1 MSPHGHETALRGPI
15 ELFHALIAAAATA
28 LSVENTQRSCARH
41 SIGPT
46 LSISRSSPS
55 LPHTGHKHR
64 CRTSLVF
71 IIDLMGSAEHGR
83 DYPWQFMKHC
93 ARWRSENVSKSTTL
107 SWRVSRWSSATGA
120 GGSDHGRGGDRHPV
134 PARS

>member
-71 IIDLMGSAEHGR
+71 IIDLRWGFSPPRIVHSSVYLPMAIHEALREVAFRERLKIHDIILEGVEMVLRNRGR
-83 DYPWQFMKHC
+83 
-93 ARWRSENVSKSTTL
+93 RE
-107 SWRVSRWSSATGA
+107 
-120 GGSDHGRGGDRHPV
+120 
-134 PARS
+134 